1 MNKTIIKK
9 LFSGMIMTAVL
20 AVVACPLL
28 MNRASAQ
35 TAPVDDNPNVW
46 GVGEGGAEAGYVT
59 DTTNLGEKDPR
70 ATVAA
75 IINILLGFL
84 GIIAVIII
92 LIGGFKW
99 MTAGG
104 NEDQVSE
111 AKKWIFSGIIGL
123 LIILASYAL
132 ADFAIKQL
140 IKATAASV

>member
-1 MNKTIIKK
+1 MKNITIKK
-9 LFSGMIMTAVL
+9 IASGFLILAVL
-20 AVVACPLL
+20 AFAACPIFY
-28 MNRASAQ
+28 ASAQ
-35 TAPVDDNPNVW
+35 IAPVDGDPNVW
-46 GVGEGGAEAGYVT
+46 GVGEGGAKAGYVT
-59 DTTNLGEKDPR
+59 DTTNLGERDPR
-70 ATVAA
+70 TTAAA

-104 NEDQVSE
+104 NEDQVGE

-140 IKATAASV
+140 IKATATSAL